1 MIANSAFLAAIAVLL
16 LVFFLMEQLSFLIPY
31 RRLIFTRYLWVIV
44 LALIIVF
51 VNLFALF
58 HTFSRR
64 FFLKDTGRK
73 LAHVDRQLLTRDTI
87 IRDLSEQL
95 SREE

>member
-1 MIANSAFLAAIAVLL
+1 MIANSAFLAAMAVLL
-16 LVFFLMEQLSFLIPY
+16 LVFVLADQLSFLIPY

-44 LALIIVF
+44 SALIVVF

-58 HTFSRR
+58 YASSRR
-64 FFLKDTGRK
+64 LFLKDTGRK
-73 LAHVDRQLLTRDTI
+73 LAHVDRQLLTRDAI
-87 IRDLSEQL
+87 VRDLSEHL